1 MKIVQIGACRGN
13 DHVTKLIE
21 NQHVDFLLLIEANP
35 FNIDSL
41 KQCYANRTCIVEN
54 IVVTADLNADSIPFY
69 YSTADGPGYEV
80 SSIKKSHPMMYYRED
95 EIEEIVLPAIS
106 LDSLLQKYN
115 INYLD
120 YLFLDIEGIDA
131 EVSLSLNLEKYDIK
145 HVQVEFLHL
154 GERQNDVINHFQNS
168 GYSLYSGIDLHGYD
182 KMFIK
187 N

>member
-21 NQHVDFLLLIEANP
+21 NQYVAFLLLVEANP
-35 FNIDSL
+35 FNIKPL
-41 KQCYANRTCIVEN
+41 EQCYANRKCIIEN
-54 IVVTADLNADSIPFY
+54 IVVTADLNTDSIPFY
-69 YSTADGPGYEV
+69 YSIADGPAYEV
-80 SSIKKSHPMMYYRED
+80 SSIKKSHPMLYYRED
-95 EIEEIVLPAIS
+95 QIKEFQLPAIS
-106 LDSLLQKYN
+106 LDSLLQKYC
-115 INYLD
+115 ISYLD

-131 EVSLSLNLEKYDIK
+131 EVSLSLNLEKYNIK

-154 GERQNDVINHFQNS
+154 GERQQEVIEHFLKH
-168 GYSLYSGIDLHGYD
+168 GYSLHPGTDSYGYD